1 MPALPIATFLAGA
14 LLSLLLPTL
23 LLIAL
28 VIWHF
33 GVIARV
39 PEPPEQAENPGD
51 RAPDRAPPTPPAS

>member
-1 MPALPIATFLAGA
+1 MPALPIAAFLAGA

-28 VIWHF
+28 VVWHF

-39 PEPPEQAENPGD
+39 PEPPEQTKEPSGGTAD
-51 RAPDRAPPTPPAS
+51 TASTPPPAE